1 LDKKFLAKRKLP
13 DRLKFTGAIA
23 PAPTATKPVLDLDAD
38 PDNHQNLIIFKLG
51 PSPTLPE
58 NFNQLRM

>member
-1 LDKKFLAKRKLP
+1 LP